1 MKKVL
6 VDLGEKSYN
15 IYIEKDFK
23 ALEDLIE
30 KSDKKALII
39 TDTNVSPLYLR
50 EVKEILEDKF
60 SFVSTFEFEAGEKSK
75 NIDILQGM
83 YRAAI
88 KAGLDRKSCV
98 VALGGGVTGDMA
110 GLLAATFMRGI
121 GFIQIPTTLLSM
133 VDSSVGGKVGI
144 DFLGVKNIIGA
155 FKQPDLVYVNTGALR
170 TLPEREF
177 KAGMG
182 EVIKYAAISDYSFLS
197 FLTENQ
203 KKITSLSYDELSS
216 LIEICLKIKADVV
229 SKDEKE
235 NSYRMILNFGHTIG
249 HGIESAK
256 NFSLLHGEC
265 VSLGMVCA
273 FEIAHERGYVTE
285 EYKKKFLSSL
295 SSYGLLM
302 SVSDIDANEVLAY
315 VKNDKKKTGD
325 FINFILPTAEGE
337 VRILKD
343 VTNEEM
349 ENAINKIIG
358 EQN

>member
-23 ALEDLIE
+23 ALEALIE
-30 KSDKKALII
+30 KSDKKALIV

-50 EVKEILEDKF
+50 EVKSILDKRF
-60 SFVSTFEFEAGEKSK
+60 SSVSTFEFPAGEESK
-75 NIDILQGM
+75 NIDVLQGM
-83 YRAAI
+83 YQAAI
-88 KAGLDRKSCV
+88 KANLDRKSVV
-98 VALGGGVTGDMA
+98 VALGGGVCGDMA

-121 GFIQIPTTLLSM
+121 GFIQLPTTLLSV

-144 DFLGVKNIIGA
+144 DFSGVKNIIGA
-155 FKQPDLVYVNTGALR
+155 FKQPDLVYINTGALNS
-170 TLPEREF
+170 LPEREF

-182 EVIKYAAISDYSFLS
+182 EVIKYAAIKDYSLLS
-197 FLTENQ
+197 FLKENQ
-203 KKITSLSYDELSS
+203 KKITSLSYDELSA
-216 LIEICLKIKADVV
+216 LIETCLKIKAEVV

-265 VSLGMVCA
+265 VSVGMVCA
-273 FEIAHERGYVTE
+273 FEIAKKRGYVTE
-285 EYKKKFLSSL
+285 EYKKEFLSSL

-302 SVSDIDANEVLAY
+302 SVSDLDSKDALSY

-325 FINFILPTAEGE
+325 FISFILPTDKGE
-337 VRILKD
+337 VKIFTD

-349 ENAINKIIG
+349 EDAINKIIG
-358 EQN
+358 E